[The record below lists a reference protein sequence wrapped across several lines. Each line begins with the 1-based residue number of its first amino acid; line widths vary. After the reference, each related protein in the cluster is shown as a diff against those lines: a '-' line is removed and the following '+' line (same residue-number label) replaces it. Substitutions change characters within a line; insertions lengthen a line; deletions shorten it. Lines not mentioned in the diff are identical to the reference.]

1 MDQVSSNSS
10 GRSRLRNRSLRT
22 LLDESFTVL
31 RREVPEAH
39 RLMCAELEGA
49 GVAIRV
55 DDESVVVTCDGT
67 GMRVDEWSG
76 REQPSAEIRT
86 SREAILHVLNGKLA
100 MANAVLTDAV
110 RARASLETLVRL
122 NRGLTMYV
130 HGAVRA
136 PSFPELLKRF
146 EIGPQPLRARRRSKR
161 R

>member
-1 MDQVSSNSS
+1 
-10 GRSRLRNRSLRT
+10 

-39 RLMCAELEGA
+39 RRMCAELEGA

-55 DDESVVVTCDGT
+55 NDESVIVACDGT

-76 REQPSAEIRT
+76 REHPSAEIRT
-86 SREAILHVLNGKLA
+86 SRKAILQVLNGKLA

-122 NRGLTMYV
+122 NRGLALYV

-146 EIGPQPLRARRRSKR
+146 ETGPRPSPARRRSKR